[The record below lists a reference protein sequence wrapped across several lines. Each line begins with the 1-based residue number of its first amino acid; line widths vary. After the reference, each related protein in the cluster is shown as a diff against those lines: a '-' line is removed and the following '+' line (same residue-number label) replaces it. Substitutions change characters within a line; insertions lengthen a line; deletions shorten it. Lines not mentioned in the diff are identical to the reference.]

1 MKNRK
6 LITQDQ
12 IIKWYMDYVIIHN
25 KNPKSVYAFA
35 KANNFEEQR
44 FYESFSSFVTLEQS
58 IFKIFFD
65 NAHTALEKNED
76 YLIFDARNKLL
87 SFYFTF
93 FGILNENKKYIIY
106 VLNSRST
113 SLNMRKTLTQLKQR
127 FISYM
132 AYLNIDSLEFK
143 QEQLSNLQNRGI
155 KKSAWLQLLI
165 TIKFWLND
173 TSQSSENTD
182 LFIEKSV
189 EASFDLIDVA
199 PSKNLIDLGKF
210 LFMEKMCM
218 N

>member
-1 MKNRK
+1 
-6 LITQDQ
+6 
-12 IIKWYMDYVIIHN
+12 
-25 KNPKSVYAFA
+25 
-35 KANNFEEQR
+35 
-44 FYESFSSFVTLEQS
+44 
-58 IFKIFFD
+58 
-65 NAHTALEKNED
+65 
-76 YLIFDARNKLL
+76 
-87 SFYFTF
+87 
-93 FGILNENKKYIIY
+93 
-106 VLNSRST
+106 
-113 SLNMRKTLTQLKQR
+113 
-127 FISYM
+127 M

>member
-1 MKNRK
+1 
-6 LITQDQ
+6 
-12 IIKWYMDYVIIHN
+12 MDYVIIHN

>member
-210 LFMEKMCM
+210 LVMEKMCM